1 MSFGTAFASALSGLT
16 AASKASELVSSNIA
30 NATTPG
36 YGRRALNLTAQI
48 TGSNGQGVKI
58 AGIHRAED
66 RPLLN
71 DRRLAQSAE
80 GDAKARL
87 DFFTRLQTLM
97 GTPDQP
103 ASLSGR
109 AAAFGSALT
118 EAVSNPGSEARLGA
132 VAATAKA
139 VISGLSAV
147 GADIQ
152 TARSRA
158 DADIASQ
165 VQQLNTALGRAAKLN
180 GQIQSGLSAG
190 QDTSALQDQRQQ
202 TIDQIAQILPL
213 REVMQNDGTV
223 ALYTTGGAV
232 LLNGRPSVFG
242 FTPTAA
248 ISPPVTQQSG
258 GLSGLTLN
266 GLLAQTAGAGSL
278 LTGGTLAAN
287 FAVRDDVAV
296 SAQAQ
301 IDAVARD
308 LVERFQSSGL
318 DPTRA
323 AGAAGLFTDAGAPF
337 AAANEVG
344 LAQRL
349 SLNRAV
355 DPAQGGAL
363 WRLRDGLGATSPGPP
378 GASALLS
385 RLNDALTSGRQTA
398 SGAFLP
404 SQRSFSALTAD
415 LLSMT
420 AGKTVAAQGEATFA
434 TTRLETFTEIEAQG
448 GVDTDFEMQSLLQI
462 EQSYTANAKVLKAV
476 GDMMQTLLD
485 M

>member
-1 MSFGTAFASALSGLT
+1 MSFGTAFSSALSGLT

-36 YGRRALNLTAQI
+36 YGRRALSLAAQT
-48 TGSNGQGVKI
+48 TGPNGQGVKI
-58 AGIHRAED
+58 VGINRAED
-66 RPLLN
+66 RPLLS
-71 DRRLAQSAE
+71 DRRLAQSAQ
-80 GDAKARL
+80 GDAQARHA
-87 DFFTRLQTLM
+87 FFDRLQTLL

-109 AAAFGSALT
+109 VAALGSALT
-118 EAVSNPGSEARLGA
+118 EAVSHPESDARLGT

-139 VISGLSAV
+139 LVSGLAAI

-152 TARSRA
+152 SARTRA
-158 DADIASQ
+158 DADILSQ
-165 VQQLNTALGRAAKLN
+165 VQQVNAALGRAAKLN
-180 GQIQSGLSAG
+180 GQIQAGLSAG

-213 REVMQNDGTV
+213 REVAQKNGMV

-232 LLNGRPSVFG
+232 LLDGRPSVFG
-242 FTPTAA
+242 FTPTTA
-248 ISPPVTQQSG
+248 ISPAMTLQSG
-258 GLSGLTLN
+258 GLSGLALN
-266 GLLAQTAGAGSL
+266 GQAALATGADSL
-278 LTGGTLAAN
+278 LGGGTLAAN
-287 FAVRDDVAV
+287 FALRDDIAV

-308 LVERFQSSGL
+308 LVERFQNSAL

-323 AGAAGLFTDAGAPF
+323 VGAAGLFTDAGAPF
-337 AAANEVG
+337 VTANEVG

-349 SLNRAV
+349 TLNRAV
-355 DPAQGGAL
+355 DPAQSGAL
-363 WRLRDGLGATSPGPP
+363 WRLRDGLGATAPGPP
-378 GASALLS
+378 GASALLAS
-385 RLNDALTSGRQTA
+385 LNAALTGNRQTV

-404 SQRSFSALTAD
+404 APRSFSVLTGD
-415 LLSMT
+415 LLSIT
-420 AGKTVAAQGEATFA
+420 AANTLAAEAEATFA
-434 TTRLETFTEIEAQG
+434 TTRLETFSSIEAQG

>member
-36 YGRRALNLTAQI
+36 YGRRALALAAQT
-48 TGSNGQGVKI
+48 TGQNGQGVKI
-58 AGIHRAED
+58 VTVTRSED
-66 RPLLN
+66 RPLLS
-71 DRRLAQSAE
+71 DRRLAQSAQ
-80 GDAKARL
+80 GDAQARHA
-87 DFFTRLQTLM
+87 FFDRLQTLM

-109 AAAFGSALT
+109 AAALGSALT
-118 EAVSNPGSEARLGA
+118 EAVSNPESDARLGTIT
-132 VAATAKA
+132 ATAKA
-139 VISGLSAV
+139 LASGLAAV

-158 DADIASQ
+158 DADIATQ
-165 VQQLNTALGRAAKLN
+165 VQHLNAALGRAAKLN
-180 GQIQSGLSAG
+180 SQIQAGLSAG

-202 TIDQIAQILPL
+202 SIDQIAQILPL
-213 REVMQNDGTV
+213 REVPQNNGTV
-223 ALYTTGGAV
+223 TLYTTGGAV
-232 LLNGRPSVFG
+232 LLDGRPAVFG
-242 FTPTAA
+242 FTATAA
-248 ISPPVTQQSG
+248 ISPAMTLLSG

-266 GLLAQTAGAGSL
+266 GVATATSGAGSL
-278 LTGGTLAAN
+278 VAGGTLAAN
-287 FAVRDDVAV
+287 FALRDEIAIN
-296 SAQAQ
+296 AQAQ

-308 LVERFQSSGL
+308 LVERFQDPNL

-323 AGAAGLFTDAGAPF
+323 AGTAGLFTDAGNPF
-337 AAANEVG
+337 AAVNEVG

-349 SLNRAV
+349 TLNRAV

-363 WRLRDGLGATSPGPP
+363 WRLRDGLGAISPGPP
-378 GASALLS
+378 GASALLT
-385 RLNDALTSGRQTA
+385 RLNAALTGSRQTA

-404 SQRSFSALTAD
+404 SQRSFSGLTAD

-420 AGKTVAAQGEATFA
+420 AANTLAAQGEATFA
-434 TTRLETFTEIEAQG
+434 TTRLETFASLEAQG
-448 GVDTDFEMQSLLQI
+448 GVDTDFEMQSLLQV

>member
-16 AASKASELVSSNIA
+16 AAAKASELVSSNIA

-36 YGRRALNLTAQI
+36 YGRRALTLAAQS
-48 TGSNGQGVKI
+48 TGANGQGVKI
-58 AGIHRAED
+58 VSVNRAED

-71 DRRLAQSAE
+71 DRRLAQSAQ
-80 GDAKARL
+80 GDAQTRL
-87 DFFTRLQTLM
+87 DFFIRLQTLM

-103 ASLSGR
+103 TSLSGR

-118 EAVSNPGSEARLGA
+118 EAVSHPESEARLGT

-139 VISGLSAV
+139 LVSGLAAIGS
-147 GADIQ
+147 DIQ
-152 TARSRA
+152 SARARA
-158 DADIASQ
+158 DAEIATQ
-165 VQQLNTALGRAAKLN
+165 VQQLNAALGHVAKLN
-180 GQIQSGLSAG
+180 DQIQTGLIAG

-202 TIDQIAQILPL
+202 AIDQIAQMLPL
-213 REVMQNDGTV
+213 REAAQTNGKV

-232 LLNGRPSVFG
+232 LVDGRPSLFG
-242 FTPTAA
+242 FTPTVAVSAA
-248 ISPPVTQQSG
+248 MTQQGG

-266 GLLAQTAGAGSL
+266 GVATPATGPGSY
-278 LTGGTLAAN
+278 LTGGALAAN
-287 FAVRDDVAV
+287 FALRDVIGV

-308 LVERFQSSGL
+308 LVERFQSSNI
-318 DPTRA
+318 DSTRA
-323 AGAAGLFTDAGAPF
+323 AGATGLFTDFGF
-337 AAANEVG
+337 AFTPANEVG

-349 SLNRAV
+349 KLNSAV
-355 DPAQGGAL
+355 DPTQGGAL
-363 WRLRDGLGATSPGPP
+363 WRLRDGLGATSPGPSS
-378 GASALLS
+378 ASALLAS
-385 RLNDALTSGRQTA
+385 LNTALTDNRQTV

-404 SQRSFSALTAD
+404 GQRSFSVLAGD

-420 AGKTVAAQGEATFA
+420 AADTIAAQGEATFA
-434 TTRLETFTEIEAQG
+434 TSRLETYTGLEAQG

-462 EQSYTANAKVLKAV
+462 GQNYAANAKVLKAV

>member
-36 YGRRALNLTAQI
+36 YGRRALALSAQT
-48 TGSNGQGVKI
+48 TGPNGQGVKI
-58 AGIHRAED
+58 AGITRAED

-71 DRRLAQSAE
+71 DRRLAQSAQ
-80 GDAKARL
+80 GDAQARL
-87 DFFTRLQTLM
+87 DFYTRLQKLM

-103 ASLSGR
+103 ASLNGR
-109 AAAFGSALT
+109 AAAFGAALT
-118 EAVSNPGSEARLGA
+118 EATSHPESDARLGM
-132 VAATAKA
+132 VATTAKSLA
-139 VISGLSAV
+139 SGLAAI

-152 TARSRA
+152 SARSQA
-158 DADIASQ
+158 DADIATL
-165 VQQLNTALGRAAKLN
+165 VQQLNAALARTAKLN
-180 GQIQSGLSAG
+180 DQIQTGLSAG

-213 REVMQNDGTV
+213 REVAQNNGTV
-223 ALYTTGGAV
+223 DLYTTGGAV
-232 LLNGRPSVFG
+232 LVNGRPSVFG
-242 FTPTAA
+242 FTPTPA
-248 ISPPVTQQSG
+248 ISPAMTQQSG

-266 GLLAQTAGAGSL
+266 GVATLTAGPDSL
-278 LTGGTLAAN
+278 LTGGTLAAD
-287 FAVRDDVAV
+287 FALRDDIAV

-308 LVERFQSSGL
+308 LVERFQSNGI
-318 DPTRA
+318 DATRA
-323 AGAAGLFTDAGAPF
+323 AGSAGLFTDAGAAF
-337 AAANEVG
+337 VTANEVG

-349 SLNRAV
+349 TLNRAV
-355 DPAQGGAL
+355 DTTQGGAL
-363 WRLRDGLGATSPGPP
+363 WRLRDGLGATAPGPA

-385 RLNDALTSGRQTA
+385 SLNAAFTGNRQTA

-404 SQRSFSALTAD
+404 NPRSFSGLTGD

-420 AGKTVAAQGEATFA
+420 AANTLAAQGEATFA
-434 TTRLETFTEIEAQG
+434 KTRLESFTALEAQG
-448 GVDTDFEMQSLLQI
+448 GVDTDFEMQNLLQV

-485 M
+485 I

>member
-36 YGRRALNLTAQI
+36 YGRRALSLTAQG
-48 TGSNGQGVKI
+48 TGPNGQGVKI
-58 AGIHRAED
+58 AGITRAED

-87 DFFTRLQTLM
+87 DFFTRLQTQM

-118 EAVSNPGSEARLGA
+118 EAVSQPGSDTRLGA
-132 VAATAKA
+132 VASTAKA
-139 VISGLSAV
+139 LISGLAAI

-158 DADIASQ
+158 DADIAYQ
-165 VQQLNTALGRAAKLN
+165 VQQLNAALVRTAKLN
-180 GQIQSGLSAG
+180 GQIQTGLGAG

-213 REVMQNDGTV
+213 REVAQNDGTV
-223 ALYTTGGAV
+223 ALYTVGGAV
-232 LLNGRPSVFG
+232 LLNGRPAVFG

-248 ISPPVTQQSG
+248 ISPRMTQQSG

-266 GLLAQTAGAGSL
+266 GLAAPTAGAASL
-278 LTGGTLAAN
+278 LTGGALAAN
-287 FAVRDDVAV
+287 FALRDDIAV

-323 AGAAGLFTDAGAPF
+323 VGAAGLFTDAGVPF
-337 AAANEVG
+337 AAANEIG

-363 WRLRDGLGATSPGPP
+363 WRLRDGLGAPSAGPP
-378 GASALLS
+378 GASALLAS
-385 RLNDALTSGRQTA
+385 LNAALTGSRQTA

-404 SQRSFSALTAD
+404 SQRSFSVLTAD

-420 AGKTVAAQGEATFA
+420 AGNAIAAQGEATFA
-434 TTRLETFTEIEAQG
+434 ATRLETLTGLEAQG

-476 GDMMQTLLD
+476 GEMMQTLLD

>member
-36 YGRRALNLTAQI
+36 YGRRALNLSAQT
-48 TGSNGQGVKI
+48 TGPNGQGVKI
-58 AGIHRAED
+58 AGVNRAQD

-71 DRRLAQSAE
+71 DRRLAQSAQ
-80 GDAKARL
+80 GDAQARL
-87 DFFTRLQTLM
+87 DFYTRLQTLM

-103 ASLSGR
+103 TSLNGR
-109 AAAFGSALT
+109 AAALGSALT
-118 EAVSNPGSEARLGA
+118 EAVSHPESDARLGT

-139 VISGLSAV
+139 LASGLAAI

-152 TARSRA
+152 AARSQA
-158 DADIASQ
+158 DADIATQ
-165 VQQLNTALGRAAKLN
+165 VQQLNAALGRAAKLN
-180 GQIQSGLSAG
+180 GQIQAGLGAG

-202 TIDQIAQILPL
+202 TIDQIAQIVPL
-213 REVMQNDGTV
+213 REVAQNNGAV

-232 LLNGRPSVFG
+232 LLDGRPSVFG

-248 ISPPVTQQSG
+248 ISPAMTLQSG

-266 GLLAQTAGAGSL
+266 GLATPTAGVDSL
-278 LTGGTLAAN
+278 MTGGTLAAS
-287 FAVRDDVAV
+287 FALRDDIGV

-337 AAANEVG
+337 LAANEVG

-355 DPAQGGAL
+355 DTTQGGAL

-385 RLNDALTSGRQTA
+385 SLNAALSGNRQTA

-404 SQRSFSALTAD
+404 NQRSFSGLTGD

-420 AGKTVAAQGEATFA
+420 AANTLAAQGDATFA
-434 TTRLETFTEIEAQG
+434 TTRLDTFTGLEAQG